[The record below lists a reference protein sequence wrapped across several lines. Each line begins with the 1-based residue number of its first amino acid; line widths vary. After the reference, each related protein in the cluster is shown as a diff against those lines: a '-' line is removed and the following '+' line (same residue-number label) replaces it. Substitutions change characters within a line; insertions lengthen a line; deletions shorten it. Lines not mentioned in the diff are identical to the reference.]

1 MARVNG
7 TKIEESRRLLV
18 ERVAA
23 SRYFSKSARLR
34 DLLVFLCE
42 HGVHGEVHEQEVGHK
57 VFGRPADYDT
67 SSDNIVRVHASM
79 LRKRLEQ
86 YFAEDGANEP
96 VIVEIPRGNYAPVFR
111 DREVEI
117 VPPAALPA
125 PAPVVEKARDW
136 RVPAL
141 AAMATVFAIS
151 TAVLLIRTA
160 NPTVT
165 PAAQRGPTVQRF
177 WAQVYRGSQ
186 GADIV
191 LDDAALGLYQ
201 ELAGRNLALSDYFDR
216 SYMRAMEDAGQSAIV
231 TRRQSSYANA
241 NFLWRLFQ
249 LVGPLA
255 SKTNVVFA
263 RDYTFHALKGDNAIL
278 LGNLRSNPWM
288 EPFLAHSGLRW
299 QYEKAT
305 GTYFPVDTWAGNE
318 AKAFHNP
325 DSQEGREGYCSITL
339 IPNLGGTGNVLMLTA
354 TGGSAFNAAADF
366 LGDES
371 AMARLR
377 QGLPATKDGSFPYF
391 ESLVRVKGRSSLAR
405 DSVVVVCRVTRG

>member
-1 MARVNG
+1 VARVNG

-23 SRYFSKSARLR
+23 SRHFSKSARLR

-42 HGVHGEVHEQEVGHK
+42 HGVDGEVHEQEVGHK

-79 LRKRLEQ
+79 LRKRLDQ
-86 YFAEDGANEP
+86 FFAEDGAGEP

-111 DREVEI
+111 EREVEAA
-117 VPPAALPA
+117 PAAA
-125 PAPVVEKARDW
+125 PAEKERDW

-141 AAMATVFAIS
+141 AGLAAVFAIS
-151 TAVLLIRTA
+151 TAVLLLRTA
-160 NPTVT
+160 NPAAGPV
-165 PAAQRGPTVQRF
+165 AQRGPTVQRF
-177 WAQVYRGSQ
+177 WGQVYRGGQ
-186 GADIV
+186 AADIV

-216 SYMRAMEDAGQSAIV
+216 SYMRGVEDAGQSAIV
-231 TRRQSSYANA
+231 LRRQSSYANA
-241 NFLWRLFQ
+241 NFLWKMFQ

-255 SKTNVVFA
+255 AKTNVVFA

-288 EPFLAHSGLRW
+288 EPFLAHTGLRW
-299 QYEKAT
+299 QYDKAA
-305 GTYFPVDTWAGNE
+305 GTYFPVDTWAGTE
-318 AKAFHNP
+318 AKAFRNP
-325 DSQEGREGYCSITL
+325 DSQEGREGYCAITL
-339 IPNLGGTGNVLMLTA
+339 LPNLGGTGNVLMLTA

-377 QGLPATKDGSFPYF
+377 QGLPATKDGTFPYF
-391 ESLVRVKGRSSLAR
+391 EALVRVKGRSSLAR
-405 DSVVVVCRVTRG
+405 DSVVAVCRVTRG